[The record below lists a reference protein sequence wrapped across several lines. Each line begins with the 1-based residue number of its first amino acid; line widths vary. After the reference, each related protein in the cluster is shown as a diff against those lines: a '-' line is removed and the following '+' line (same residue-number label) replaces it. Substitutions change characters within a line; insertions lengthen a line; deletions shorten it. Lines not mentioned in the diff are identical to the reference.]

1 MITDNHYAM
10 VFDVSI
16 IRNKILEYHRLPDI
30 EINTLIKS
38 VYERYL
44 VSNYNQYHVNEI
56 RYQQFPIDLSTIGF
70 KYQYP
75 LTHQEKEYIDIA
87 DIIIQDCIDVLED
100 QLVLLYDTVNLGQS
114 IKRGI
119 DIVSYEVS
127 SETLLIHYILI

>member
-1 MITDNHYAM
+1 MITDNHYAI

-16 IRNKILEYHRLPDI
+16 VRNKILEYHRLPDI
-30 EINTLIKS
+30 EINALIKS

-44 VSNYNQYHVNEI
+44 VSNYNQYHINEI
-56 RYQQFPIDLSTIGF
+56 RYQQFPVDLSTIGF

-75 LTHQEKEYIDIA
+75 LTHQEKECIDIA

-100 QLVLLYDTVNLGQS
+100 QLVLLYDTVNLGKS
-114 IKRGI
+114 IKCGI

-127 SETLLIHYILI
+127 SETLLIHYISI